1 MDVKIFAAFVFGLA
15 AGALGTYLY
24 LDPKY
29 QKQNAEN
36 LEMNRRHYEEL
47 KAKLEEEKKLLN
59 PLDIQPEDKVIVEKG
74 DKELFKN
81 PAEKARDLATK
92 LNYNA
97 LYNKEPLTPS
107 SEDKTEDQIY
117 LITPM
122 QYDSETLYEKRVLTY
137 YEGDDT
143 LCDELTDEILDIEN
157 FIGVE
162 NVKSFGNQTEDDPYI
177 MHIRNNKFGCVYEVV
192 KDERS
197 YSAVMENQ

>member
-47 KAKLEEEKKLLN
+47 KVKLKQETKTD
-59 PLDIQPEDKVIVEKG
+59 DILQKEEDKIPEEV
-74 DKELFKN
+74 LKN
-81 PAEKARDLATK
+81 PAEKARDLANK

-117 LITPM
+117 LITPI
-122 QYDSETLYEKRVLTY
+122 QYDSETLYDKRVLTY

-157 FIGVE
+157 FIGIE
-162 NVKSFGNQTEDDPYI
+162 NVNSFGNQTEDDPYI

-197 YSAVMENQ
+197 YSAVMGDDE

>member
-24 LDPKY
+24 LDGKY
-29 QKQNAEN
+29 QKQNEEN

-47 KAKLEEEKKLLN
+47 KAKLKQDTKTIDIPKEDDIPEEVL
-59 PLDIQPEDKVIVEKG
+59 
-74 DKELFKN
+74 KN
-81 PAEKARDLATK
+81 PAEKAKDLASK

-107 SEDKTEDQIY
+107 SEEKTEDQIY

-122 QYDSETLYEKRVLTY
+122 QYDSETLYDKRVLTY

-157 FIGVE
+157 FVGVE
-162 NVKSFGNQTEDDPYI
+162 NIQSFGNQSEDDPYI

-197 YSAVMENQ
+197 YSAVMSDNE